1 MKHLKPGIMAVAL
14 ALCAAALFSC
24 FALAEEAEP
33 VFATETVTQPLD
45 LPSGDLFYRYMLRKG
60 SGIRPRGTLAGDTLT
75 GNDAVVYGIVKPGI
89 EAVAA
94 GTQSTTSFTVT
105 LGDLGIES
113 NGTRSKESWSAAD
126 LGVTTLKGNDGNI
139 NAETWTALFDQVL
152 RVDTYTLMRALL
164 YDCPFDLYWFDKT
177 DGKGMQTG
185 LSHGFATV
193 GGVEKLF
200 LGNNALAFKFSVAA
214 AYAGTADFTT
224 DEARIAR
231 ANAAAANARSFV
243 ASCSGMSDYEKL
255 TAYRDKICDEVTY
268 DHDAANSSTPYGDPW
283 QLVSVFD
290 GDSGTN
296 VVCEGYSKAFQ
307 YLCDLSHFAGSVQ
320 CYSVSGTMS
329 GGSGAGAH
337 MWNLV
342 NMSDG
347 VSYLVDVTNCDSGSA
362 GYPDKLF
369 MKGATLTDAPPHPYY
384 VNVGTAND
392 PHRINYSYDDGIL
405 ARWRTAILTPS
416 AIDYTSV
423 DLAFATVT
431 LTPNSAYFTE
441 QAIEPTVAV
450 VFGGRTLAEGIDYN
464 VAFAD
469 NIRVGIASVTVSAVD
484 GGNFIGSQTVTF
496 PIFERVWT
504 IPKMPENGSG
514 WAVPPADLTALDA
527 GALAGTAFDVVDL
540 TATRCEAIGAQAF
553 AGMDALKAV
562 LAPATLTRLAADAFD
577 GISLWKVTLCFP
589 NGVNPDL
596 AIDGYN
602 GEDVSALNRLKAWA
616 FESGV
621 FLELDSHENP

>member
-1 MKHLKPGIMAVAL
+1 MKHLKIGILAVAL

-33 VFATETVTQPLD
+33 VFVTETVTQPLD
-45 LPSGDLFYRYMLRKG
+45 LPSGDLFYGYMLRKG

-75 GNDAVVYGIVKPGI
+75 GSDAVVYGIVKPGI

-113 NGTRSKESWSAAD
+113 DGTWSKESWSAAD
-126 LGVTTLKGNDGNI
+126 LGVEALKDSEGLTGE
-139 NAETWTALFDQVL
+139 AWQALFDQVL

-164 YDCPFDLYWFDKT
+164 YDCPYDLYWFDKT

-185 LSHGFATV
+185 LSHGVATV

-255 TAYRDKICDEVTY
+255 TAYRCKICAEVTY
-268 DHDAANSSTPYGDPW
+268 DHDAAEDDSTPYGDPW

-290 GDSGTN
+290 GDSATN

-307 YLCDLSHFAGSVQ
+307 YLCDLSRFAGSVQ
-320 CYSVSGTMS
+320 CYSVNGRME
-329 GGSGAGAH
+329 GGSGAGLH

-369 MKGATLTDAPPHPYY
+369 MKGATLSGTPDPYY
-384 VNVGTAND
+384 VNVGTVSS
-392 PHRINYSYDDGIL
+392 PHNITYPYDGNVRT
-405 ARWRTAILTPS
+405 RWSTAILTPS

-431 LTPNSAYFTE
+431 LTPNSAYFTG

-602 GEDVSALNRLKAWA
+602 GEDVSALDRLKAWA

-621 FLELDSHENP
+621 FLELGSYENP